1 MLFSFQNRI
10 QTLIC
15 SIKKAIFTTKCTHM
29 KPLELIA
36 KYYKPRSKAYKIL
49 VSHCT
54 LVTEKAL
61 KIAQN
66 HKELLPDIA
75 FLEEASMLH
84 DIGIFKTNAPNL
96 YCFGEYPYLCHGY
109 LGCELLIEEGFPDHG
124 LVCERHTGVGIT
136 MEEIVTNKLPLP
148 LRDFMPVSVEEQ
160 IICFADKFFSK
171 SNDLLKEKSVADIRK
186 SMQKFGDKNVTRFNE
201 WCEIFL

>member
-1 MLFSFQNRI
+1 
-10 QTLIC
+10 
-15 SIKKAIFTTKCTHM
+15 M
-29 KPLELIA
+29 KPLEIIS

-49 VSHCT
+49 VSHST

-61 KIAQN
+61 KIAQS
-66 HKELLPDIA
+66 HKELLPDRKFI
-75 FLEEASMLH
+75 EEASMLH

-109 LGCELLIEEGFPDHG
+109 LGYELLAAEGYPEHG

-136 MEEIVTNKLPLP
+136 TEEIITKKLPLP
-148 LRDFMPVSVEEQ
+148 IRDYMPVSVEEQ

-171 SNDLLKEKSVADIRK
+171 SGDLFREKTVNDVRK
-186 SMQKFGDKNVTRFNE
+186 SMQKFGSKNVARFNE

>member
-1 MLFSFQNRI
+1 VKS
-10 QTLIC
+10 
-15 SIKKAIFTTKCTHM
+15 
-29 KPLELIA
+29 LEIIS

-49 VSHCT
+49 VGHST

-66 HKELLPDIA
+66 HKELLPDLTFI
-75 FLEEASMLH
+75 EEASMLH
-84 DIGIFKTNAPNL
+84 DIGIFRTNAPDL

-109 LGCELLIEEGFPDHG
+109 LGFEILTGLGYPEHG

-136 MEEIVTNKLPLP
+136 IEEIIANKLPLP
-148 LRDFMPVSVEEQ
+148 LRNYMPVSVEEQ

-171 SNDLLKEKSVADIRK
+171 SGDLFHEKSVSDVRK
-186 SMQKFGDKNVTRFNE
+186 SMQKFGNKNVGRFNE
-201 WCEIFL
+201 WCDIFL